1 MAPLILHNVPDDE
14 LYVGEDG
21 KKRPYAMVFP
31 QHEGHAAA
39 LRGRRAIVAETGS
52 FGRSARRSRSKTAT
66 PARREDPTLAAADA
80 VFKGWFANQNKAKEG
95 EDGPA
100 AAAQKQR
107 KASGE
112 LPMAT
117 GDDAPATAS
126 TARFEQQRVPVE
138 VILRGYRSSRQ
149 QYAAIDHYEQL
160 AGMICEDYAR
170 DPPAENRRYRS
181 ELRDAARGS
190 SSLAPGGGGISGR
203 RRALT
208 PEERAR
214 VNRAD
219 SGEHWVKVTFESAAA
234 ADRAM
239 SVSPQRVLGHLVY
252 CEPYHSMPPA
262 AGDIAVP
269 DMIGNAGELLAGA
282 AAASGSRF
290 QSRGT
295 SRTEPAGGG
304 GGGGTSSSAPKPYS
318 SLGLPG
324 DFPPSVTSM
333 PSSRTMD
340 TGTLDSF
347 TESMTVSSATATGRE
362 APARQR
368 VSSASPRAGDDG
380 LYCRTIPTVP
390 RAKLRPAEQA
400 LLPQQSLAQRV
411 INIVPFIKW
420 FSGSMIGNEVPRT
433 DLGDFDWDKASLY
446 WKVIWWLD
454 STFRLFGGEIVSA
467 DKDD

>member
-21 KKRPYAMVFP
+21 KQRPYAMVFP
-31 QHEGHAAA
+31 QHDGHPAA
-39 LRGRRAIVAETGS
+39 LRGRRAVVAETGS

-66 PARREDPTLAAADA
+66 PARKEDPTIAAADA
-80 VFKGWFANQNKAKEG
+80 VFKNWFDSQKKQKQD

-100 AAAQKQR
+100 AATQKQR

-112 LPMAT
+112 LLPAT
-117 GDDAPATAS
+117 ADDAPAAAA

-149 QYAAIDHYEQL
+149 QYAAIDHYEQV

-181 ELRDAARGS
+181 ELRDAARA
-190 SSLAPGGGGISGR
+190 SSLALGGGGISGR

-219 SGEHWVKVTFESAAA
+219 GGEHWVKVTFESAAA

-239 SVSPQRVLGHLVY
+239 SVSPQRVLGHLIY
-252 CEPYHSMPPA
+252 CEPYHGMPPA
-262 AGDIAVP
+262 AGDVAVP
-269 DMIGNAGELLAGA
+269 DMVGNAGDLLAGA
-282 AAASGSRF
+282 ATTSAPRF
-290 QSRGT
+290 PSRGPP
-295 SRTEPAGGG
+295 RTERANGSGGMS
-304 GGGGTSSSAPKPYS
+304 TIPKSYS
-318 SLGLPG
+318 SLELPG
-324 DFPPSVTSM
+324 DFPPSVASM

-347 TESMTVSSATATGRE
+347 TDSMTVSSATATGRE

-368 VSSASPRAGDDG
+368 VSSTSSRSGDDG

-390 RAKLRPAEQA
+390 RVKLRPAEQA
-400 LLPQQSLAQRV
+400 LLPQQSLAQRT
-411 INIVPFIKW
+411 INRIPFIKW

-433 DLGDFDWDKASLY
+433 ELGDFDWDKASLY

-454 STFRLFGGEIVSA
+454 STFKLFGGEIVSA

>member
-39 LRGRRAIVAETGS
+39 LRGRRAVVAETGS

-66 PARREDPTLAAADA
+66 PARKEDPTLVAAHA
-80 VFKGWFANQNKAKEG
+80 VFQDWFAVQNKAKEG
-95 EDGPA
+95 EDGA
-100 AAAQKQR
+100 ATAAQKQR

-117 GDDAPATAS
+117 GDDAPPAAA

-149 QYAAIDHYEQL
+149 QYAAIDHYEQV

-219 SGEHWVKVTFESAAA
+219 GGEHWVKVTFESAAA

-239 SVSPQRVLGHLVY
+239 SVSPQRILGHLVY
-252 CEPYHSMPPA
+252 CEPYHNMPPA
-262 AGDIAVP
+262 AGDVAVP
-269 DMIGNAGELLAGA
+269 DIVGNAGELLAGA
-282 AAASGSRF
+282 AATSGSRF
-290 QSRGT
+290 PSRGL
-295 SRTEPAGGG
+295 SRTERANGGG
-304 GGGGTSSSAPKPYS
+304 ASSSVPKSHS

-324 DFPPSVTSM
+324 DFPPSIASM
-333 PSSRTMD
+333 PSSRTID

-362 APARQR
+362 APAGQL
-368 VSSASPRAGDDG
+368 VSSTSPRTGDDG

-433 DLGDFDWDKASLY
+433 ELGEFDWDKASLY

-454 STFRLFGGEIVSA
+454 ATFRLFGGEIVSA